1 MKCPL
6 ERKLSFNRMCCFIDP
21 YLHRIRKFDCL
32 PFEIPCPIVKSQ
44 RECNV
49 SFMLVLSSEQV
60 CVCVCACVKVLCV
73 AKE

>member
-1 MKCPL
+1 
-6 ERKLSFNRMCCFIDP
+6 MCCFIDP
-21 YLHRIRKFDCL
+21 YIILGNLI
-32 PFEIPCPIVKSQ
+32 FEIPCPIVKSQ

-60 CVCVCACVKVLCV
+60 CVYVCVCACVKVLCV

>member
-1 MKCPL
+1 MQVSIVSPVIIQYRPAL
-6 ERKLSFNRMCCFIDP
+6 L
-21 YLHRIRKFDCL
+21 KFL
-32 PFEIPCPIVKSQ
+32 CPIVKSQ

-60 CVCVCACVKVLCV
+60 CMCVCACVKMLCV